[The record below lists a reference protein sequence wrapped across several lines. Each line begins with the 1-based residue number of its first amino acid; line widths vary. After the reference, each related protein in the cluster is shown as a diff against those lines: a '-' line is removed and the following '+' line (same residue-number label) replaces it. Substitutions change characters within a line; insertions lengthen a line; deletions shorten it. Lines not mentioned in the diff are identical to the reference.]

1 MTLLHTIT
9 LNDQDILI
17 YDEIDHDQTIKGK
30 ISTTSPFT
38 GDVSYCFGISCAE
51 CAFNASPSVRCT
63 QSLPEFI
70 RSSLLPTHPELL
82 V

>member
-17 YDEIDHDQTIKGK
+17 YDEIDTDQATIGK
-30 ISTTSPFT
+30 ISTMSPFSDDT
-38 GDVSYCFGISCAE
+38 TYCYGIACWE
-51 CAFNASPSVRCT
+51 CAFNASSGVRCT

-82 V
+82 I